1 MKSRNRKVKR
11 YPTVSRMDLE
21 AGRGGRKMHGVAVVR
36 FHLWANLKAVCRL
49 DVGMRSWNRLLGR
62 LRNELEPTPQQRAAK
77 QLSSAAGWL
86 AACLAITPAL
96 IGGLSYPV
104 LSRCLRTALLC
115 FSPGKRKEGG
125 HGGWRRP
132 SVRDRR
138 REVGWK
144 RKVDGQSREEKTR
157 TERRKSVVSYERKRG
172 ETLVVLVNERL
183 R

>member
-1 MKSRNRKVKR
+1 
-11 YPTVSRMDLE
+11 
-21 AGRGGRKMHGVAVVR
+21 MHGVAVVR

-115 FSPGKRKEGG
+115 FSPGRG
-125 HGGWRRP
+125 
-132 SVRDRR
+132 
-138 REVGWK
+138 
-144 RKVDGQSREEKTR
+144 RKVDTVDGGGRVCAIGDVKSAGRERWMDRVEK
-157 TERRKSVVSYERKRG
+157 RKR
-172 ETLVVLVNERL
+172 ERSAA
-183 R
+183 RA